1 MFLPLQTDEEV
12 EEEED
17 LSDDELPPDVDLS
30 DPFFAEE
37 LAGAGDHMA
46 HSQPTN
52 QNPMS
57 LRASCCFLFWSSPSS
72 VVLGAKTRRL
82 LLLSFF
88 SQYQ

>member
-12 EEEED
+12 EED

-46 HSQPTN
+46 RSQPTN

-57 LRASCCFLFWSSPSS
+57 LPAVSCFGP
-72 VVLGAKTRRL
+72 RL
-82 LLLSFF
+82 LLWC
-88 SQYQ
+88 